1 MTVVRVA
8 LLALVGALVC
18 IAAEPLAG
26 ASEEHD
32 ATFKRSVVALQK
44 GDFST
49 AITELEGLGDRGFV
63 HPDASFDR
71 GLAYVARVRAG
82 ADRPGDLGRAA
93 AAFAEALALRDD
105 DREASAAL
113 DAVRAEVARRRAKQ
127 GKEVL
132 QSRPSIDRALMG
144 LMSVRA
150 WSIASFFA
158 SLMLVIALVLRRRE
172 GALHVAGSVLTPMS
186 GFALL
191 LLVPITAGARHVR
204 DTTREGVVVV
214 SEAHVTDELGTTKG
228 NDPIPEAAS
237 VEVSERRGANV
248 HVRWGSLEGWVPAAS
263 VRTITAP

>member
-1 MTVVRVA
+1 MTAVRVA
-8 LLALVGALVC
+8 ALALVGALVWVG
-18 IAAEPLAG
+18 AEPLA
-26 ASEEHD
+26 AAAEEPQV
-32 ATFKRSVVALQK
+32 TFERSVEALKK

-49 AITELEGLGDRGFV
+49 AISELEALGDRGFV

-93 AAFAEALALRDD
+93 AAFAEALALRED

-132 QSRPSIDRALMG
+132 QSRPSIDRTLVG
-144 LMSVRA
+144 LLSVRA
-150 WSIASFFA
+150 WSIASFVA
-158 SLMLVIALVLRRRE
+158 SLVLAIALILRRRQ
-172 GALHVAGSVLTPMS
+172 GALHVAGSVLTPMAA
-186 GFALL
+186 GALV
-191 LLVPITAGARHVR
+191 LLVPITAGARHLR
-204 DTTREGVVVV
+204 DTTRQGVVVV

-263 VRTITAP
+263 VRVIASP